1 MSTTIQKRQK
11 EERTALI
18 ENLKRMPIIQI
29 ACEKTGVSRAT
40 FYRWKNSN
48 NKFSHQVDEA
58 LKESVEMVNDM
69 AEAKLIA
76 SIKEG
81 NMTALIYWLKHRHRA
96 YSNKVEL
103 SGSLTHVSGEISE
116 EYKELISKALRIA
129 LPEESEV
136 TDEL

>member
-1 MSTTIQKRQK
+1 MSNTIQKRQK

-48 NKFSHQVDEA
+48 KKFSRQVDEA
-58 LKESVEMVNDM
+58 LNESVEIVNDM

-81 NMTALIYWLKHRHRA
+81 NMTALIYWLKHRHKA

-103 SGSLTHVSGEISE
+103 SGSLTHVSGEISD
-116 EYKELISKALRIA
+116 EYKELISRALRIA
-129 LPEESEV
+129 LPEEKEV
-136 TDEL
+136 SDEI

>member
-58 LKESVEMVNDM
+58 LKESVEMVNDI